1 MWGSSGRIP
10 RAALL
15 AVGAAGGGCLLCS
28 IPAGIPAG
36 AAVLC
41 DRLGF
46 YQEHQINVDSGADVP
61 PAVSGPG
68 ARALLLSGCDV
79 KLQCLGLLLW

>member
-1 MWGSSGRIP
+1 M
-10 RAALL
+10 
-15 AVGAAGGGCLLCS
+15 
-28 IPAGIPAG
+28 
-36 AAVLC
+36 LC